1 MNALERHDL
10 EIAEVRHKL
19 KFAKSENKKKDYKR
33 YLAYLL
39 RQRKI
44 YMRLRYGVNQ

>member
-19 KFAKSENKKKDYKR
+19 KFAKSDEKKKLYNR
-33 YLAYLL
+33 QLNTLL
-39 RQRKI
+39 RDRRI